1 MLMREEGFEPRLLD
15 PSFKRDTTRKPFL
28 WVPPPPQM
36 TIDTEQESDD
46 DATPKEKQDRR
57 DLMHKGLAMQSALTA
72 LEAESAELDDDD
84 GTVPNRTDDS
94 GAGGSGSGRPP
105 SAKDRRE
112 AAKESRNHG
121 ELNDASRPSAARK
134 KRNRRSEKESE
145 PAMVCMHLI

>member
-1 MLMREEGFEPRLLD
+1 
-15 PSFKRDTTRKPFL
+15 
-28 WVPPPPQM
+28 
-36 TIDTEQESDD
+36 
-46 DATPKEKQDRR
+46 
-57 DLMHKGLAMQSALTA
+57 MHKGLAMQSALTA

-145 PAMVCMHLI
+145 PAMVCMHPYSTLFRCYVSVMYWYAPHSAHAAHTHAPHAVPLS